1 MGNLASSRRSSRCTS
16 TSAPGDPVDFSS
28 FSILR
33 SIGRGSYGKV
43 RTVQFSYWCCSVWA
57 FITQGCQLQYSESWL
72 KNSENFKIINC
83 EHDIRYEYPETMLFP
98 IQSKHNFQPVS
109 AFELIHWLFIIQNDW
124 CIAVTTNKILIAANI
139 FWVVKN
145 YLAQEP
151 RVLRAEI
158 QYQYACRPTV
168 YRSDFWLR
176 GEFGD
181 LLFSM
186 KNFCENWNQFLL
198 YPYFSQNHFPTHI
211 KCAPKVTTLSK
222 VTPVGITYLVAPM
235 LCMFF
240 CRYALLRRRIPS
252 SCLPWSTWIRPS
264 ALKQELSLI
273 YFKNWDCC
281 GL

>member
-1 MGNLASSRRSSRCTS
+1 MISGT
-16 TSAPGDPVDFSS
+16 
-28 FSILR
+28 SILR
-33 SIGRGSYGKV
+33 L
-43 RTVQFSYWCCSVWA
+43 C
-57 FITQGCQLQYSESWL
+57 YS
-72 KNSENFKIINC
+72 
-83 EHDIRYEYPETMLFP
+83 
-98 IQSKHNFQPVS
+98 QSKASITFSLSAFS

-124 CIAVTTNKILIAANI
+124 WIAVTTNKILIAANI

-168 YRSDFWLR
+168 YRGDFWLR
-176 GEFGD
+176 GEFGN